1 MGYCKEINAANN
13 NKKNN
18 ENQRN
23 QTKVSIILNLT
34 LNHKQGRKDDIKV
47 QFDCQMIII
56 KYTILS
62 NVLYVTKVRRS
73 KNEN

>member
-1 MGYCKEINAANN
+1 MLPTTI
-13 NKKNN
+13 KKNN
-18 ENQRN
+18 DNQRN

-62 NVLYVTKVRRS
+62 NVLYVTKVR
-73 KNEN
+73 